1 MYIVCIVFCMHSLC
15 TSFHIHCLCLFN
27 FHAHF
32 QYSLCTFFMH
42 TLYSQFIYIL
52 QNIIKIPTYLC
63 LFQPMVVCSI
73 READQSQVELSI
85 RLVAELAPTDVM
97 YLQIYNIMIR
107 KCLDGMGLEELGRH
121 FYDYRQAIKIPAHRL
136 ELWPGYK
143 TSMRNHERNVML
155 CVDTTHKVLRTD
167 SCLDRMNA
175 IRGEA
180 RGGNE
185 RVGCHK

>member
-1 MYIVCIVFCMHSLC
+1 
-15 TSFHIHCLCLFN
+15 
-27 FHAHF
+27 
-32 QYSLCTFFMH
+32 
-42 TLYSQFIYIL
+42 
-52 QNIIKIPTYLC
+52 
-63 LFQPMVVCSI
+63 MVVCSI
-73 READQSQVELSI
+73 READQSKVELSI

-185 RVGCHK
+185 RVRCHKCSCQNCHDICHLPTVLTSLSICHFWSSHDMLLYYILAMTMTCQILSGLSISQICRKIYILTGNFF